1 MIIKSAIKQS
11 EFVKGVEINPATRE
25 AKIELKNGTYVYSL
39 RAGEISEITY
49 QLVNASSLGKFFN
62 ANFKNREYVKL

>member
-11 EFVKGVEINPATRE
+11 EFVKGVEINPMTRE
-25 AKIELKNGTYVYSL
+25 AKVELKNGTYVYSL

-49 QLVNASSLGKFFN
+49 QLVNAQSLGKFFN